1 MVARKILLTQH
12 LYPRARRAFNEN
24 GLHMKFPA
32 IKNYRVPLAGVTVI
46 IMLAVATWFALR
58 QTGPG
63 DEFTKGNG
71 RIEATEI
78 DIATKL
84 GGRVIDVFAKEGD
97 FVKAGQ
103 VLAQMQIDVLEA
115 QREEA
120 RAKYRQAQNATLSAE
135 SQVAVRESDM
145 AAAKAV
151 VRQRE
156 SELDAA
162 KRRLKRSQVLS
173 AEGALSIQELDD
185 NRATVRSAQA
195 ALSAAKAQV
204 TAAYAAVLAAKAEV
218 TGARSTTEAAEA
230 TIARIEADIADS
242 QLKAPRDGRVQ
253 YRVAQPGEVLG
264 NGGKV
269 LNLVDVSDVYMTF
282 FVPTKVA
289 GKIALG
295 DEARIILDAA
305 PNYVIPA
312 KISFV
317 ASTAQFTPKTVETS
331 SEREK
336 LMFRVKAQIPSELLL
351 KNIQF
356 VKTGLPGVAWLKLD
370 AKTEWPSELALGK
383 ARE

>member
-1 MVARKILLTQH
+1 
-12 LYPRARRAFNEN
+12 
-24 GLHMKFPA
+24 MKFPA